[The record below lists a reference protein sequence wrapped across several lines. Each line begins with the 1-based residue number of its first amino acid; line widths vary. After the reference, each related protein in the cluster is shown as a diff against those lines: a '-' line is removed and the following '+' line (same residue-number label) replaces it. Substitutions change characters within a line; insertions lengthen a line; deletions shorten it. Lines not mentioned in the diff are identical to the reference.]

1 MRHRT
6 ASWRRAHHAKQR
18 ARKQRYRAWVVEH
31 IAILDGLGL
40 PRAARKHMYRFRH
53 IVQPIVWRSP
63 FETGLLDNLFYAEV
77 RHVQDAFVSTAGT
90 EALPKLA
97 EMVGATEEEA

>member
-1 MRHRT
+1 MRYRT
-6 ASWRRAHHAKQR
+6 AAGRRAHHARQR

-31 IAILDGLGL
+31 RAILDGLEL
-40 PRAARKHMYRFRH
+40 PQSARKHMYRFRH
-53 IVQPIVWRSP
+53 LVQPIVRSP

-90 EALPKLA
+90 EALPQLA
-97 EMVGATEEEA
+97 EQLGATEEEA